1 MITSTRSVRA
11 LAALLLLGVSASATA
26 APYVSTEPM
35 TKTVRLADLDLSKAA
50 GAETLYKRITAAAR
64 VVCRHTARMEML
76 TCRSHA
82 VAEAV
87 ATIDNPLLSSMH
99 HRSTS
104 NGVAEVVLR

>member
-1 MITSTRSVRA
+1 MK
-11 LAALLLLGVSASATA
+11 ASAIA
-26 APYVSTEPM
+26 ASPYESTEPM

-50 GAETLYKRITAAAR
+50 GAETLYQRITAAAR
-64 VVCRHTARMEML
+64 LVCRHTVRMDMLSCRAR
-76 TCRSHA
+76 A
-82 VAEAV
+82 VDEAV